1 MAGSTESNKRMGEM
15 VKDVNPDPQ
24 CPQGYSGVYPD
35 CKKIK
40 EVEEA
45 IVTYDK
51 KTTRKIKNKDERK
64 KQRKINRK
72 NK

>member
-15 VKDVNPDPQ
+15 VKDVANPQ

-40 EVEEA
+40 PVVEA
-45 IVTYDK
+45 VVTYDK
-51 KTTRKIKNKDERK
+51 TTTKNIKNKKERR
-64 KQRKINRK
+64 KQRRINRK

>member
-1 MAGSTESNKRMGEM
+1 MAGSTESNKRMGKM
-15 VKDVNPDPQ
+15 VKDVANPQ

-40 EVEEA
+40 EEVEA

-51 KTTRKIKNKDERK
+51 KTTRKIKDK
-64 KQRKINRK
+64 KKRRAQRKINRQ

>member
-1 MAGSTESNKRMGEM
+1 MAGSTESNKRMGKM
-15 VKDVNPDPQ
+15 VKDVANPQ

-51 KTTRKIKNKDERK
+51 KTTRKIKDKKKRK
-64 KQRKINRK
+64 EQKKINRQ

>member
-1 MAGSTESNKRMGEM
+1 MAGSTESNERMGKM
-15 VKDVNPDPQ
+15 VKDVANPQ

-51 KTTRKIKNKDERK
+51 KTTRQIKDKKKRK
-64 KQRKINRK
+64 EQRRINRK